1 MGDDEHRTAIG
12 CKIIFQPEERLDI
25 EVIGRLVEDEEL
37 LLFQKETAQL
47 QARLFAAR
55 HCGDDLIVHRL
66 EPHPVEDGSD
76 AHIHMIT
83 VPGIDAFLQTLDLGG
98 ESNALLLSRSRKGT
112 LHPFETIDEAAIL
125 LKHFAHDGVNGAPR
139 LQPAILRQIADL

>member
-25 EVIGRLVEDEEL
+25 EVIGRLIEDEEL
-37 LLFQKETAQL
+37 RLFQKETAQL
-47 QARLFAAR
+47 QARLFTAR

-66 EPHPVEDGSD
+66 EPHPVEDGAD
-76 AHIHMIT
+76 AHVHMIA
-83 VPGIDAFLQTLDLGG
+83 VPGIDALLQALDLGG
-98 ESNALLLSRSRKGT
+98 KGDALLLSRSRKGS
-112 LHPFETIDEAAIL
+112 LHPLETIDEAAIL
-125 LKHFAHDGVNGAPR
+125 FKHFAHDGVNGTAR